1 MKNTLLREMIFIA
14 LRSIRSNLLRTA
26 LTIAVIGL
34 GITALISMTTAT
46 SSLEANVEKQFSSL
60 GTNVFSISRKSEG
73 GLSRGRRIE
82 LGAPISY
89 REARKF
95 AELAPNGVQVSYSVF
110 GSRQTTVG
118 RGSEQTNPNIA
129 ILGIDANYLSVS
141 GYEIDKGR
149 NFNAID
155 ANSAHHLALIGA
167 DIADDLFESWEDPI
181 GEEITI
187 GSQPYSIAGVL
198 AAKGLAF
205 GMSQDNQCYIPIPCL
220 RQQFSDEGRSYALSC
235 QVEKAEDLIPLAETS
250 TGILRVI
257 RGDRPGD
264 DSSFRIAMS
273 SGLVSTLKEATQG
286 ITLAASFIG
295 IITLFGAGIGLMNIM
310 LVSVSERT
318 REIGTRK
325 ALGASPKAIRTQF
338 LVEVII
344 IGQMGG
350 FTGIFLGVLV
360 GNLIASFMETPFV
373 IPWGWMGLGIL
384 LSFLTSLASG
394 YYPARKAA
402 LLDPIVALGRE

>member
-73 GLSRGRRIE
+73 GLNRGRRIE

-110 GSRQTTVG
+110 GSRQATVS
-118 RGSEQTNPNIA
+118 RSSEQTNPNIA

-149 NFNAID
+149 NFNTID

-220 RQQFSDEGRSYALSC
+220 RQQFSDEGRSYSLSC
-235 QVEKAEDLIPLAETS
+235 QVEKAENLIPLAETS

>member
-1 MKNTLLREMIFIA
+1 MKNTLLREMILIA

-73 GLSRGRRIE
+73 GISQGRRIN
-82 LGAPISY
+82 LGEPISY

-95 AELAPNGVQVSYSVF
+95 AELAPEELVVSYSVF
-110 GSRQTTVG
+110 GTQQATIG
-118 RGSEQTNPNIA
+118 RGGEQTNPNIA
-129 ILGIDANYLSVS
+129 VLGIDANYLGVS
-141 GYEIDKGR
+141 GYEINKGR
-149 NFNAID
+149 NFNASD
-155 ANSAHHLALIGA
+155 ANSAHHLVLVGS
-167 DIADDLFESWEDPI
+167 DIADDLFEYWEDPI

-198 AAKGLAF
+198 TSKGLAF

-220 RQQFSDEGRSYALSC
+220 RQQFSDEGRSYSLSC
-235 QVEKAEDLIPLAETS
+235 QVPKAEDLAPLAETA
-250 TGILRVI
+250 TGILRII
-257 RGDRPGD
+257 RGDRPGEN
-264 DSSFRIAMS
+264 SSFRIAMS
-273 SGLVSTLKEATQG
+273 NGLVSTLKEATQG

-325 ALGASPKAIRTQF
+325 ALGASPKAIHTQF

-350 FTGIFLGVLV
+350 FTGMFLGVIV
-360 GNLIASFMETPFV
+360 GNVIAAFMETPFI

-402 LLDPIVALGRE
+402 QLDPIVALGRE

>member
-110 GSRQTTVG
+110 GSQQATVG

-167 DIADDLFESWEDPI
+167 DIADDLFESWEDPV

-235 QVEKAEDLIPLAETS
+235 QVGKAEDLIPLAETS

-273 SGLVSTLKEATQG
+273 SGLVSTLEEATQG

-384 LSFLTSLASG
+384 LSFFTSLASG

>member
-1 MKNTLLREMIFIA
+1 
-14 LRSIRSNLLRTA
+14 
-26 LTIAVIGL
+26 
-34 GITALISMTTAT
+34 
-46 SSLEANVEKQFSSL
+46 L

-110 GSRQTTVG
+110 GSRQATVG

-310 LVSVSERT
+310 LGSVSERT

>member
-1 MKNTLLREMIFIA
+1 MKNTLLREMILIA
-14 LRSIRSNLLRTA
+14 LRSIRSNLLRTV

-46 SSLEANVEKQFSSL
+46 SSLEANVEKQFSTL

-73 GLSRGRRIE
+73 GLNRGRRIN
-82 LGAPISY
+82 LGEPISY

-95 AELAPNGVQVSYSVF
+95 AELAPEGLSVSYSVF
-110 GSRQTTVG
+110 GTSQATVA
-118 RGSEQTNPNIA
+118 RGGEQTNPNIA
-129 ILGIDANYLSVS
+129 VLGIDANYLKVS
-141 GYEIDKGR
+141 GYEVRSGR
-149 NFNAID
+149 NFNESD
-155 ANSAHHLALIGA
+155 ANSAHRLVLVGA
-167 DIADDLFESWEDPI
+167 DIASELFEPWEDPV
-181 GEEITI
+181 GEEIAI
-187 GSQPYSIAGVL
+187 GSQPYSIAGIL
-198 AAKGLAF
+198 KAKGQAF

-220 RQQFSDEGRSYALSC
+220 RQQFSDEGRSYSLSC
-235 QVEKAEDLIPLAETS
+235 AVEKTENLIPLAEAS

-257 RGDRPGD
+257 RGDRPGE

-273 SGLVSTLKEATQG
+273 NGLVSTLKEATQG

-350 FTGIFLGVLV
+350 FTGMLLGLLV
-360 GNLIASFMETPFV
+360 GNVIASFMETPFV
-373 IPWGWMGLGIL
+373 IPWGWMALGLF
-384 LSFLTSLASG
+384 LSFVTSLASG
-394 YYPARKAA
+394 YYPAKKAA
-402 LLDPIVALGRE
+402 RLDPIVALGRE